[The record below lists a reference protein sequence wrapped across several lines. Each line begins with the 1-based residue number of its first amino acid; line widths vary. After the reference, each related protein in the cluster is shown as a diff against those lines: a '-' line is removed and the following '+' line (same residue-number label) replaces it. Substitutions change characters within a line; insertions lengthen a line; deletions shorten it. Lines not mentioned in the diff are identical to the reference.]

1 MTSIVPACVRSRR
14 HAGALQVTITRDGRY
29 NALDRATLRA
39 LVRTLASERERG
51 GVLVLSGAG
60 DLFSVGPDIAELA
73 MIGAEEAAEFSRL
86 AHEVVAALESWPAPT
101 VAWLQSYALGSALE
115 LALAC
120 DVLVGSEEVRLGL
133 PGLAWAMVPC
143 MGGLRRLSQRI
154 SAEHATRLF
163 LSGDV
168 IDGRQALSMRLLDR
182 LAAESSDLDY
192 LVRELGEYS
201 PSAVYA
207 IRSLRL
213 EHLGP
218 QDAEAEVALFA
229 QPFIT
234 GECQRRL
241 RGLLN
246 G

>member
-1 MTSIVPACVRSRR
+1 MTSIVPASVRSRR

-29 NALDRATLRA
+29 NAIDRATLRG
-39 LVRTLASERERG
+39 LVRSLARERARG

-73 MIGAEEAAEFSRL
+73 MIGADEAAEFSRL

-120 DVLVGSEEVRLGL
+120 DVLVGSQDVRLGL

-168 IDGRQALSMRLLDR
+168 VDGRQAVSMRLLDR
-182 LAAESSDLDY
+182 LAAESSDLDR

-201 PSAVYA
+201 PSAVHA

-213 EHLGP
+213 ERLGP

-229 QPFIT
+229 QPFTT

-241 RGLLN
+241 RGLLY